1 MLKPS
6 SQSERSGQEGYQP
19 MPAELGWTRG
29 PSKASY
35 FSSTGIADA
44 NVVTISLSAAGSRST
59 QQIFGGLGAP
69 RARTAAGRRLS
80 SPQAAAVEH
89 LTLLPSGDQL
99 LPHPASA
106 LLDVSSLKNSPGWQ
120 PQPGRGGDPGCRS
133 LVRVVNSPPVPVPG
147 QSTAEL
153 AATPPAPQ
161 RAGQQ
166 GHGFYL
172 LLIRK

>member
-89 LTLLPSGDQL
+89 LTLLPSGISYFLTLRL
-99 LPHPASA
+99 LYLMFPA
-106 LLDVSSLKNSPGWQ
+106 LKIARAGS
-120 PQPGRGGDPGCRS
+120 PGRGEEVTRGVDLLCELLIPLPCPS
-133 LVRVVNSPPVPVPG
+133 PVRVQLNWRPHHPLLSG
-147 QSTAEL
+147 LGSKDTASI
-153 AATPPAPQ
+153 
-161 RAGQQ
+161 
-166 GHGFYL
+166 FY
-172 LLIRK
+172 